1 MKMNIHTKKATVDSM
16 DKIKSLEKYEATM
29 KFPCSYSLRA
39 CGREFKPVTGLQ
51 IDFMAL

>member
-1 MKMNIHTKKATVDSM
+1 MKINTRKDTVDFTG
-16 DKIKSLEKYEATM
+16 KIKSLEKYEVTM
-29 KFPCSYSLRA
+29 KFSCSYSLRA